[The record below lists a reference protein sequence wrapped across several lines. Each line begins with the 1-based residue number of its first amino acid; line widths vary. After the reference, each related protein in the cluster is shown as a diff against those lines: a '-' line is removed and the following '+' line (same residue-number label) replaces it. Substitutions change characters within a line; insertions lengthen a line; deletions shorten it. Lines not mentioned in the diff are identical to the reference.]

1 MVVAELYARRR
12 FHLKEQEID
21 RPKAGEV
28 QVRVHSVGICGSD
41 LHHFLDGH
49 IGDTPSTYP
58 SVLGHEPTGT
68 VLTVG
73 EGVTGWQPGDRVAL
87 EPPIYCYH
95 CEWCMGGRHNLC
107 SSVRFMSSSGEP
119 GFFRDRANL
128 PAANLL
134 PLPENLSFDEG
145 SLFEPLSII
154 LHSFRF
160 GQPRMGETSVVFG
173 GGPIGLTTIACLK
186 IAGLRRIFCI
196 EPLSHRRDLAK
207 ELGADECI
215 DPAEADPVREILQ
228 QTGNRGVDITFD
240 CASQDDTVNQSLYVT
255 APGGRVVITGV
266 PQTPR
271 VSLDFHHL
279 RLKELS
285 FSAVRRANHTG
296 EAAVEM
302 LREHASRFAPMITH
316 RRKLTDVQQ
325 AFDMLAAYS
334 GNVGKVVLQP
344 EQD

>member
-1 MVVAELYARRR
+1 MAVAELYARRR
-12 FHLKEQEID
+12 FRLTEQRID
-21 RPKAGEV
+21 APKPGEV

-49 IGDTPSTYP
+49 IGDTPSVYP

-68 VLTVG
+68 VLALG
-73 EGVTGWQPGDRVAL
+73 DGVTGWSVGDRVAL

-128 PAANLL
+128 PAANLI

-173 GGPIGLTTIACLK
+173 AGPIGLTTIACLK
-186 IAGLRRIFCI
+186 LSGVGRVYCV
-196 EPLSHRRDLAK
+196 EPLAHRRELAK
-207 ELGADECI
+207 ALGADACM
-215 DPAEADPVREILQ
+215 DPAETDVVREILQ
-228 QTGNRGVDITFD
+228 HTGKRGVDVTFD
-240 CASQDDTVNQSLYVT
+240 CASQDDTINQSLYVT

-271 VSLDFHHL
+271 VTLNFHHM
-279 RLKELS
+279 RAKELS
-285 FSAVRRANHTG
+285 FFTVRRANHTG
-296 EAAVEM
+296 EAAIEM
-302 LREHASRFAPMITH
+302 LREHAAKFAPMITH
-316 RRKLTDVQQ
+316 RRKLSEVQP

-334 GNVGKVVLQP
+334 GDVGKIVLQP
-344 EQD
+344 E